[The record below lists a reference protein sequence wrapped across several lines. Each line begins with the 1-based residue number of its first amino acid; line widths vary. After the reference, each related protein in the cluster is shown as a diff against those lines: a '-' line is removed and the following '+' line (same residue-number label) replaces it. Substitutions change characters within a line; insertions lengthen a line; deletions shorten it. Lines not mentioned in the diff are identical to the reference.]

1 MSESNQTLKVANDIV
16 AFIAKR
22 GYEPG
27 ERLPSERDLTERFA
41 VGRNAIRE
49 ALVFL
54 EASRFIERRRNS
66 GIFLSPEMGQVSV
79 ETLVSAARSAA

>member
-27 ERLPSERDLTERFA
+27 ERLPSESDLTERFA
-41 VGRNAIRE
+41 VGRNAS
-49 ALVFL
+49 A
-54 EASRFIERRRNS
+54 RR
-66 GIFLSPEMGQVSV
+66 
-79 ETLVSAARSAA
+79 